1 MGRNFK
7 TKIIFVLVF
16 LCCLPTFS
24 QSIKPLTY
32 KEIKT
37 GIASYLV
44 EIGFFKGIEEYHT
57 DTNTIRFS
65 GFFNE
70 IADKNAIPDGVYC
83 SSTRASHGIYL
94 FVIVDGNEYKILNLY
109 DKQDLFSSLTEILNF
124 SIKKDYCKELV
135 IEYIER
141 ALNWHS
147 LMQSYRRSNCYF
159 SFDNK
164 QTLSNV
170 SLGELKNK
178 LVNYLKSENIIGDE
192 SFHILLLDKIDEF
205 NVTINLNPLN
215 EDDASKKLDKGYY
228 RFTATDNM
236 EYAISYY
243 LLLKDTNFELVTTRG
258 NNNLNQELLLLLNF
272 GIEQKFC
279 FEKVKYI
286 LLNYLEE
293 GLPLE
298 SCLSDLK
305 KRLP

>member
-7 TKIIFVLVF
+7 AKIIFVLVL

-24 QSIKPLTY
+24 QRDKPLTY
-32 KEIKT
+32 EEIKT
-37 GIASYLV
+37 GIANYLV
-44 EIGFFKGIEEYHT
+44 EVGFFKGIEEYHT

-70 IADKNAIPDGVYC
+70 IADKDSIPDGVYK

-109 DKQDLFSSLTEILNF
+109 DKKELFRSLIEILNF
-124 SIKKDYCKELV
+124 SIKRNYCKEVV
-135 IEYIER
+135 IEYIESV
-141 ALNWHS
+141 LSWHS

-164 QTLSNV
+164 QTISNV
-170 SLGELKNK
+170 SLGELKNE

-192 SFHILLLDKIDEF
+192 SFHILLLDKVDEF
-205 NVTINLNPLN
+205 NLTISMNPLN
-215 EDDASKKLDKGYY
+215 EDDVSKALDKGYY

-236 EYAISYY
+236 EYAVSYY
-243 LLLKDTNFELVTTRG
+243 LLLNDKDYELVTIEG
-258 NNNLNQELLLLLNF
+258 GKNLNQELLSLLNF

-279 FEKVKYI
+279 FERVKYI